1 VENIV
6 RENEK
11 LRILNENLKTEIH
24 ENLNTHKFL
33 QENTDNLQKKT
44 ELLELNNEENRKEIL
59 SLKDEKGD
67 YKSSLHVYEYL
78 RIHVCVVHTYMCVY
92 MYVYVF
98 MHLSIQSQV
107 I

>member
-24 ENLNTHKFL
+24 ENLNIHESL
-33 QENTDNLQKKT
+33 QENINILTKKAD
-44 ELLELNNEENRKEIL
+44 LLEINNEDNRKEMI

-67 YKSSLHVYEYL
+67 N
-78 RIHVCVVHTYMCVY
+78 
-92 MYVYVF
+92 
-98 MHLSIQSQV
+98 
-107 I
+107 